1 MPTPMGGFLP
11 QCVSLE
17 SGGGPGPVGHLRI
30 RPPDPWLAYS
40 PATSKCASGNQC
52 PGKAENRGLTRDE
65 PVPYDGVP
73 GGRMPVQP
81 ATSRPVPHGGVP
93 GSGPCGQTRDELPGP
108 SRRGVWKRAVR
119 SDP

>member
-65 PVPYDGVP
+65 P
-73 GGRMPVQP
+73 
-81 ATSRPVPHGGVP
+81 P
-93 GSGPCGQTRDELPGP
+93 GSL
-108 SRRGVWKRAVR
+108 RRGARKRAVR
-119 SDP
+119 PDP